1 MKMKG
6 SYWKAGLA
14 LLLAFLLGLTPL
26 CAAAS
31 GRVISLTAGVFFLLA
46 QDMVE
51 LPVSEEE
58 TPMRTAELS
67 ADLLRLCSANSFG
80 EKGEEEVRQL
90 AQKALDNMTPVER
103 EMFLNNFEGL
113 IVPFCDGLFAGDKEC
128 LNLLEVAGVEEEI
141 SWADEAAGSS
151 GDQDRWE
158 ILKEAVLSLD

>member
-1 MKMKG
+1 MKR
-6 SYWKAGLA
+6 SNWKAGLA
-14 LLLAFLLGLTPL
+14 LLLAFLMGLTPL

-51 LPVSEEE
+51 LPVS
-58 TPMRTAELS
+58 
-67 ADLLRLCSANSFG
+67 
-80 EKGEEEVRQL
+80 EEEVRQL

-151 GDQDRWE
+151 GDQNRWE
-158 ILKEAVLSLD
+158 ILKEAVLSLE